1 VTSAYRDQTQ
11 PAPFS
16 RIVFGET
23 VYAFDIRKGTN
34 MFRILRD
41 STHWSSIQAARE
53 DVLVRTVDNCD
64 NLVTIVAKE

>member
-1 VTSAYRDQTQ
+1 
-11 PAPFS
+11 
-16 RIVFGET
+16 
-23 VYAFDIRKGTN
+23 